1 MGDDDGGTVNDGPI
15 GPQEKEFDN
24 CCSRFKL
31 AMCVCCTSRPGPFD
45 AATADVVKVL
55 IDIFNL
61 IWPRRTTVLRKQS
74 FESNRV

>member
-15 GPQEKEFDN
+15 GPKEKEFEH
-24 CCSRFKL
+24 CSSRFKL
-31 AMCVCCTSRPGPFD
+31 AMCVCTSSPSPFD

-74 FESNRV
+74 FEGNRV